1 MASHSG
7 ILAWGISWT
16 EELDGCQ
23 KCRRPMFYPWV
34 ENIPWSRKWLPTTVF
49 LPKEF
54 HGQRSL
60 AGYSPWSHKEL
71 DTTEL
76 LTHTHVLYGKWHLS
90 SVFLEPYNNNQ
101 TQSRVDYIEKNY
113 SNRENIPITIYK
125 PIKIK
130 QKDNFPFL
138 RGQRIRTS
146 KNVEIEQKQTDSI
159 VIKMI

>member
-60 AGYSPWSHKEL
+60 AGYSPWGHKEL

-101 TQSRVDYIEKNY
+101 TQSRVDYIEKTIPIGRTFPLQSTSQSK
-113 SNRENIPITIYK
+113 SNR
-125 PIKIK
+125 KII
-130 QKDNFPFL
+130 FHF
-138 RGQRIRTS
+138 
-146 KNVEIEQKQTDSI
+146 
-159 VIKMI
+159 